1 MSIKV
6 LLVED
11 EEALQSLLEY
21 NLQKEGFQV
30 VIEGDGG
37 EAETAVAEHAPD
49 IILLDWMLP
58 NKTGIDICR
67 ALQSK
72 PESKAI
78 PIIMLT
84 ARAEEEDKLK
94 GLGYGADDYITKPF
108 SVSEVIARIK
118 AVLRRVNPAIAEDV
132 VSFADLTLDRA
143 QKRVKRAGQVVN
155 LGPTEFR
162 LLEVLIQR
170 PGRVYDRAQLL
181 DRVWGHDIYVENRT
195 VDVHVGRLRKALNKG
210 FSIDPI
216 RTVRAAGYAL
226 DETYTGRAS

>member
-11 EEALQSLLEY
+11 EEALQGLLEY
-21 NLQKEGFQV
+21 NLQKEGFEV

-37 EAETAVAEHAPD
+37 AAETAVAEHSPD

-58 NKTGIDICR
+58 NKNGIDICR
-67 ALQSK
+67 ALRSHPKSK
-72 PESKAI
+72 SI

-94 GLGYGADDYITKPF
+94 GLGHGADDYITKPF
-108 SVSEVIARIK
+108 SISEVVARIK
-118 AVLRRVNPAIAEDV
+118 AVLRRVNPAISEDV
-132 VSFADLTLDRA
+132 VSFADITLDRA
-143 QKRVKRAGQVVN
+143 QKRVKRAGKTID

-162 LLEVLIQR
+162 LLEVFIQR

-181 DRVWGHDIYVENRT
+181 DRVWGQDIFVENRT

-210 FSIDPI
+210 FKTDPI

-226 DETYTGRAS
+226 DETYSG

>member
-11 EEALQSLLEY
+11 EEALQGLLEY
-21 NLQKEGFQV
+21 NLQKEGFEV

-37 EAETAVAEHAPD
+37 LAEIAVAEHAPD

-58 NKTGIDICR
+58 NKNGIDICR

-108 SVSEVIARIK
+108 SISEVVARIK
-118 AVLRRVNPAIAEDV
+118 AVLRRVNPAIAEDI
-132 VSFADLTLDRA
+132 VSFADISLDRA
-143 QKRVKRAGQVVN
+143 QKRVKRAGKTIG

-170 PGRVYDRAQLL
+170 PGRVYDREQLL
-181 DRVWGHDIYVENRT
+181 DRVWGQDIYVENRT

-210 FSIDPI
+210 FKTDPI

-226 DETYTGRAS
+226 DETYSA

>member
-11 EEALQSLLEY
+11 EEALQGLLEY
-21 NLQKEGFQV
+21 NLQKEGFEV

-37 EAETAVAEHAPD
+37 LAEIAVAEHAPD

-58 NKTGIDICR
+58 NKNGIDICR

-72 PESKAI
+72 PKSKAI

-108 SVSEVIARIK
+108 SISEVVARIK

-132 VSFADLTLDRA
+132 VIFADITLDRS
-143 QKRVKRAGQVVN
+143 QKRVKRAGKTID

-181 DRVWGHDIYVENRT
+181 DRVWGQDIFVENRT

-210 FSIDPI
+210 FETDPI

-226 DETYTGRAS
+226 DETYTA

>member
-1 MSIKV
+1 MSVKV

-11 EEALQSLLEY
+11 EEALQGLLEY
-21 NLQKEGFQV
+21 NLQKEGFEV

-37 EAETAVAEHAPD
+37 LAEVAVAEHTPD

-58 NKTGIDICR
+58 NKNGIDICR

-72 PESKAI
+72 AESRAI

-84 ARAEEEDKLK
+84 ARAEEADKLK

-132 VSFADLTLDRA
+132 ASFADLTLDRA
-143 QKRVKRAGQVVN
+143 QKRVKRAGKTID

-170 PGRVYDRAQLL
+170 PGRVFDRPQLL
-181 DRVWGHDIYVENRT
+181 DRVWGQDIYVENRT

-210 FSIDPI
+210 FAQDPI

-226 DETYTGRAS
+226 DETYTG

>member
-1 MSIKV
+1 MGIKV

-11 EEALQSLLEY
+11 EEALQGLLEY
-21 NLQKEGFQV
+21 NLQKEGFEV

-37 EAETAVAEHAPD
+37 LAEIAVAEHAPD

-58 NKTGIDICR
+58 NKSGIDICR

-72 PESKAI
+72 PESKVI

-84 ARAEEEDKLK
+84 ARAEEADKLK

-108 SVSEVIARIK
+108 SVSEVVARIK
-118 AVLRRVNPAIAEDV
+118 AVLRRVNPAVAVDV
-132 VSFADLTLDRA
+132 VSFADLTLDRG
-143 QKRVKRAGQVVN
+143 QKRVKRAGKTIE

-181 DRVWGHDIYVENRT
+181 DRVWGQDVYVETRT

-210 FSIDPI
+210 FAQDPI

-226 DETYTGRAS
+226 DETYNG